1 MKFKFHIL
9 LLDGILLWASSSN
22 HDDLLILPPR
32 IPSNLNKCPR
42 QKKNCKHSHMNYGEA
57 LNLQQNLQ
65 FVHMELFKINFQPY
79 FYLENFCVIRLM
91 CQENFK
97 KTRRKFNTINLQAVG
112 RGLRNP
118 CRLVLAICIS

>member
-9 LLDGILLWASSSN
+9 LLDGILMWASSSN

-42 QKKNCKHSHMNYGEA
+42 QRKKNCKHSHMNYGEA

-65 FVHMELFKINFQPY
+65 FVHMELFEINFQPY
-79 FYLENFCVIRLM
+79 FYLENLCVIRLM
-91 CQENFK
+91 CQENF
-97 KTRRKFNTINLQAVG
+97 N
-112 RGLRNP
+112 
-118 CRLVLAICIS
+118 